1 MHEPIPVT
9 VLTGFL
15 GAGKTTLL
23 RHMLQAEHGLKLAVI
38 ENEFSETPIDGQ
50 LLGDKPVEL
59 LTLANGCVC
68 CSIHVELEKALFLLL
83 DKLDAGEL
91 AFDRLVIECTGLADP
106 APVAQTFF
114 ADEELAQRYVLDGIV
129 TLVDAVNA
137 ERHLQEAIAQ
147 AQVGFAD
154 RILLS
159 KTDLAEPEQVEALRQ
174 RLVRINRRAPLRVV
188 EHGRIDLAELLDIRG
203 FNLNADIAP
212 APLLRPL
219 APVGQS
225 ADRIRTLVLSSDQPL
240 DMTRLSAFMED
251 LLERHGNSLLRYKGV
266 LDVAGDE
273 RRLVFQGVL
282 RLYGFD
288 WDEPWGEGETRQS
301 VLVFIGDN
309 LPEDEIRAGFAALAP
324 LSRRERE
331 KSKKPGECRAFSC
344 SADAYLPYTGSL
356 AQMALTFSRTAST
369 TDSSPMFCRMSQI
382 QPASSRHSVSPK
394 PRVVTAGVP
403 MRRPEVTNGERGS
416 FGTLFLFTVM

>member
-1 MHEPIPVT
+1 MHPEPIPVT

-174 RLVRINRRAPLRVV
+174 RLARINRRAPLRVV

-203 FNLNADIAP
+203 FNLNADVAA

-219 APVGQS
+219 VPLGLP

-240 DMTRLSAFMED
+240 DMQRLSTFMEG
-251 LLERHGNSLLRYKGV
+251 LLERHGNALLRYKGV

-288 WDEPWGEGETRQS
+288 WDEPWGEGEARQS
-301 VLVFIGDN
+301 VLVFIGDQ
-309 LPEDEIRAGFAALAP
+309 LPEEEIRAGFAALAP
-324 LSRRERE
+324 LSLRER
-331 KSKKPGECRAFSC
+331 G
-344 SADAYLPYTGSL
+344 
-356 AQMALTFSRTAST
+356 
-369 TDSSPMFCRMSQI
+369 
-382 QPASSRHSVSPK
+382 
-394 PRVVTAGVP
+394 
-403 MRRPEVTNGERGS
+403 RG
-416 FGTLFLFTVM
+416 